1 MTPPQV
7 DTVILARGM
16 IPSFKPEIEAMIR
29 KENAIAVL
37 QSVEKALDGEFKSA
51 DKLTASLRR
60 GIAKKLRQTK

>member
-1 MTPPQV
+1 
-7 DTVILARGM
+7 M
-16 IPSFKPEIEAMIR
+16 IPSFKAEVEAMIR